1 MAQGQAA
8 TSGLRTSIARWWA
21 RDRPTGVALFLFGV
35 RWAAWGVAL
44 FIVNLSVLPE
54 VNVHREPYLLVI
66 TFAQNAV
73 ASLYLPLLRPR
84 VRTLLQR
91 WLGRE
96 VNDILLVSLADVA
109 LALAIVHI
117 SGGWDSPY
125 YLFAVASLLVP
136 SSILGLRSNLLLAL
150 GFDGAYLLIL
160 ATAGQGTDGPWLREE
175 INNLMVFLATPFL
188 VAVVVQFL
196 SWMTRQLAAEQETA
210 RQALADNIRLQQE
223 REELIAQEERNR
235 IAREIHDGIAQSI
248 YMLSLNLETAAE
260 APPGDPN
267 AAQRL
272 QGLVGL
278 AKQTLLEVRHYI
290 FDLRPL
296 LQGDASL
303 SAALQSQVREFT
315 TVSGLPVT
323 VAVEGAERPLPVATA
338 TALYRIVQEAL
349 ANVYRHGRAS
359 AISLRLAFAEGSIR
373 LEVSDNG
380 VGFSVPDEQAK
391 SGRGLRNMRQRAAE
405 LGGTLDIASAPGQG
419 TRIAVVIPIG

>member
-1 MAQGQAA
+1 VAQGETA
-8 TSGLRTSIARWWA
+8 TRGLGPGIARWWA
-21 RDRPTGVALFLFGV
+21 RERPTGVALVLFGV

-44 FIVNLSVLPE
+44 FIVNLSALPRI
-54 VNVHREPYLLVI
+54 NVHREPYLLII

-73 ASLYLPLLRPR
+73 ASLYLPLMRPR
-84 VRTLLQR
+84 ARAVLRR
-91 WLGRE
+91 WMGRD
-96 VNDILLVSLADVA
+96 VDDILVVSLVDVG
-109 LALAIVHI
+109 LALAIVHL

-150 GFDGAYLLIL
+150 GFDGAYLIIL

-175 INNLMVFLATPFL
+175 ANNLAVFLATPFL

-196 SWMTRQLAAEQETA
+196 SWMSRELAEERETA
-210 RQALADNIRLQQE
+210 RQALDENIRLQRE
-223 REELIAQEERNR
+223 REELIAQEERSR

-260 APPGDPN
+260 APPGQPN
-267 AAQRL
+267 AGERL
-272 QGLVGL
+272 QSLVTL

-303 SAALQSQVREFT
+303 SAALRSQVREFA

-323 VAVEGAERPLPVATA
+323 VAVDGTERALPVAAA
-338 TALYRIVQEAL
+338 TALYRIAQEAL
-349 ANVYRHGRAS
+349 ANVYRHGLAS
-359 AISLRLAFAEGSIR
+359 EISLRLAFAAGSVR

-380 VGFSVPDEQAK
+380 VGFAAGDEQAL

-419 TRIAVVIPIG
+419 TRIAVTIPTG

>member
-1 MAQGQAA
+1 V
-8 TSGLRTSIARWWA
+8 ARWWA
-21 RDRPTGVALFLFGV
+21 GERPTGVALFLFGV
-35 RWAAWGVAL
+35 RWAAWGVAA
-44 FIVNLSVLPE
+44 FIVNLSILPKI
-54 VNVHREPYLLVI
+54 NVHREPYLLVI

-84 VRTLLQR
+84 VRALLQR

-96 VNDILLVSLADVA
+96 VNDILVVSLVDIG
-109 LALAIVHI
+109 LALTIVHL

-125 YLFAVASLLVP
+125 YLFAVSSLLVP
-136 SSILGLRSNLLLAL
+136 SSILGLRSNLLLAVS
-150 GFDGAYLLIL
+150 FNGAYLLIL
-160 ATAGQGTDGPWLREE
+160 ATAGEGTDGPWLRAE
-175 INNLMVFLATPFL
+175 INNLVVFLATPFL

-196 SWMTRQLAAEQETA
+196 SWMTRQLAAERETA
-210 RQALADNIRLQQE
+210 RQALAENIRLQRE
-223 REELIAQEERNR
+223 REELIAHEERSR

-260 APPGDPN
+260 APPGEPN
-267 AAQRL
+267 AGERL
-272 QGLVGL
+272 QSLVTL

-296 LQGDASL
+296 LKGDASL
-303 SAALQSQVREFT
+303 AAALQSQVREFA

-323 VAVEGAERPLPVATA
+323 VVVEGLERALPVAAA
-338 TALYRIVQEAL
+338 TALYRITQEAL

-359 AISLRLAFAEGSIR
+359 AISLRLAFAEGSVR

-380 VGFSVPDEQAK
+380 VGFTVGDDQAL

-405 LGGTLDIASAPGQG
+405 LGGRLEIASAPGQG
-419 TRIAVVIPIG
+419 TRIAVTIPTG

>member
-1 MAQGQAA
+1 
-8 TSGLRTSIARWWA
+8 
-21 RDRPTGVALFLFGV
+21 VALVLFGV

-44 FIVNLSVLPE
+44 FIVNLSALPRI
-54 VNVHREPYLLVI
+54 NVHREPYLLVI

-84 VRTLLQR
+84 VRALLQR

-96 VNDILLVSLADVA
+96 VDDILVMSLADVG
-109 LALAIVHI
+109 LALAIVHL

-150 GFDGAYLLIL
+150 GFNGAYLLIL
-160 ATAGQGTDGPWLREE
+160 ATAGQGTDGPWLGDEV
-175 INNLMVFLATPFL
+175 NNLAVFLATPFL

-196 SWMTRQLAAEQETA
+196 SWMTRQLAAERETA
-210 RQALADNIRLQQE
+210 RQALAENIRLQRE
-223 REELIAQEERNR
+223 REELIAQEERSR

-248 YMLSLNLETAAE
+248 YMLSLNLETVAE
-260 APPGDPN
+260 APPGEPHSGE
-267 AAQRL
+267 RL
-272 QGLVGL
+272 QGLVTL
-278 AKQTLLEVRHYI
+278 AKQALLEVRHYI

-303 SAALQSQVREFT
+303 SAALRSQVREFA
-315 TVSGLPVT
+315 TVSGLPVS
-323 VAVEGAERPLPVATA
+323 VAVEGAERALPVAVA
-338 TALYRIVQEAL
+338 TALYRIAQEAL

-359 AISLRLAFAEGSIR
+359 EISLRLAFGEGSVG

-380 VGFSVPDEQAK
+380 VGFSVGSERAL

-419 TRIAVVIPIG
+419 TRIAVTIPTS